1 MSTASS
7 DDTPGDDTPPPGS
20 DEPSRSGFHQRDPAA
35 IAEEAALGEDG
46 PTQVALVQDF
56 YRQMFEL
63 VGDEA
68 WRDDPVGPL
77 GNQWRGVG
85 GAQSTYYL
93 MNIATVIWELMRNAS
108 PGVGRTITQR
118 LKTMLRP
125 SDDHAYEEA
134 LVELEIGGMIA
145 SRVSPVLLEPLVPRD
160 WRPSQGEQP
169 TSPDYG
175 VRVPEGLVTVEV
187 TVWHWEAYAAW
198 QRMSDA
204 IHTALS
210 ARMLK
215 RGVARNVRIE
225 LPIGSPQEVVEFLW
239 SHEFC
244 DRVCDTESGEIVTT
258 DSAAPRPIRAA
269 WRPMLHF
276 PDPDNIDWDA
286 VAANGGPPFAAG
298 PNVGQMFGYSINP
311 CIGDDDHSAALESLR
326 RSIDRKKRQR
336 DPNLPHLV
344 AVCPTFPR
352 IAVSPSEFANTW
364 DVFGPLIDERLWPN
378 PKYRWLSGILEHNT
392 SRVAPPSQLAY
403 FVGYGPNPN
412 AAVPVP
418 ETMDRA
424 LKGEAEFHL
433 MWQRPRRPEAG
444 PQPSQGSA

>member
-1 MSTASS
+1 MSTPSADVDPEDDGPSS
-7 DDTPGDDTPPPGS
+7 SSEEPPRP
-20 DEPSRSGFHQRDPAA
+20 GFHERDPSE
-35 IAEEAALGEDG
+35 IADQANLGEDG
-46 PTQVALVQDF
+46 LLQVERVQDF
-56 YRQMFEL
+56 YRQVFEL

-68 WRDDPVGPL
+68 WPSNPVGPF

-93 MNIATVIWELMRNAS
+93 INVGNVLCTLMGNAS

-118 LKTMLRP
+118 IKTMLRP
-125 SDDHAYEEA
+125 TDDHSYEEA

-145 SRVSPVLLEPLVPRD
+145 PRVSPVLLEPLVPRD
-160 WRPSQGEQP
+160 WRPAHGKQP
-169 TSPDYG
+169 MSPDYG

-198 QRMSDA
+198 QRMNDA

-210 ARMLK
+210 ARMMK

-225 LPIGSPQEVVEFLW
+225 LPIGSPQEVVQDLW
-239 SHEFC
+239 SHRFC
-244 DRVCDTESGEIVTT
+244 DQVCDNEYGEIVTA
-258 DSAAPRPIRAA
+258 DGAAPRPIRAT

-298 PNVGQMFGYSINP
+298 PNIGQMFGYSVNP
-311 CIGDDDHSAALESLR
+311 CITDDDHNDALDSLR
-326 RSIDRKKRQR
+326 RSLDRKKRQR
-336 DPNLPHLV
+336 DANLPHLV
-344 AVCPTFPR
+344 AVSPTFPR
-352 IAVSPSEFANTW
+352 IAVSPSEFAKTW

-392 SRVAPPSQLAY
+392 NRVAPPSELSY
-403 FVGYGPNPN
+403 FVGYTPNPN
-412 AAVPVP
+412 ATLPVP

-424 LKGEAEFHL
+424 LKGETEFHL

-444 PQPSQGSA
+444 PLPSAGTA